1 MTLVALVTWND
12 TCCLG
17 DFTWSLLHCEHDAG
31 CQGELTLI
39 YTACP
44 GKPFFQWPKMNVAAV
59 GTWPMS
65 IFSSHMEPLSQY
77 FPVMLHLSPATRIL
91 NENSALYT

>member
-17 DFTWSLLHCEHDAG
+17 DFTWSLLRCEHDAG
-31 CQGELTLI
+31 CQGELKLI

-44 GKPFFQWPKMNVAAV
+44 GKPFFQWPKMNVVAV
-59 GTWPMS
+59 GTYPMN
-65 IFSSHMEPLSQY
+65 IYSSDMEPLSQY
-77 FPVMLHLSPATRIL
+77 SPVMLRLSPATRIL
-91 NENSALYT
+91 N